1 MNMNQVPVDN
11 VNDGLA
17 ASAYYQASLAF
28 ALFDKRH

>member
-1 MNMNQVPVDN
+1 MNMNQVPVND

-17 ASAYYQASLAF
+17 APVYYQAHLAF